1 MGPPQAALAV
11 VVLLAAGAH
20 RHHAEAAAQAVHGEN
35 AHGGPAGVDAAAEET
50 DRLLASLQAQ
60 NSIKAA
66 NSAED
71 GKVWLG
77 SWTVRVD
84 PAAVSR
90 VTLDALAE
98 RHGLEVIG
106 TVGGLDDT
114 FFLHRRCREDED
126 DRTHCRQRREE
137 DSTLSIA
144 AHPGVLEVSQQHE
157 ISRRR
162 HAAIPELPESPVSAG
177 AAGLPS
183 STRTRRFDWASGRV
197 PNDPLFDQQ
206 WYYDNHKTAS
216 HDAEVLEVWRQGVI
230 GSGVVVCIVD
240 DGIEH
245 DHTDLRDAYD
255 AEASSD
261 FNSNDDDPYPR
272 EDDPINNHGTR
283 CSGVVA
289 AQPNN
294 NKCGVGVAHGARI
307 GGIRMLDGPVSDVVE
322 ANSLGHH
329 RQHVDIYSSS
339 WGPNDDGRTVEGPGP
354 LASQVF
360 EDGVRLGRGGLG
372 SIFLFASGNG
382 GNKDDCNCDG
392 YSNSIY
398 TIAISAL
405 TENEG
410 QPYYS
415 ENCAA
420 ALTSTYSSGGGRAI
434 VTVDLHNRC
443 HTGFSG
449 TSAAAPLAAGILA
462 LVLEVRP
469 DLTWRDIQ
477 HIVVHSAVKV
487 ANSDTDWHEN
497 SAGLWHSHKFGFG
510 KMSATRL
517 VARARGWTN
526 VGPQIRVA
534 LPRQQSS
541 SIQGRREGTAEQVVT
556 AADVNGIGFLE
567 HVQINVN
574 LHLQASRS
582 KLQVDV
588 VCPDG
593 TYSKVLSSR
602 SADSA
607 RVGFTNWK
615 FMTVRCW
622 HTSPIGTWQVRVTN
636 GASERATLTDFQLI
650 IYGTTADPMASHGP
664 NDGGDA
670 GNPVTAPPTKPTLL
684 PTSAPTTRAPSTA
697 EPTPAPSTLSAAPTP
712 GPTTAA
718 PSPVPTPTP
727 TTVAPSPAPT
737 PMPSTAAPTTS
748 TPTVPDATFSPTPAP
763 TTTAPSSAAPTTAG
777 PTAADPTVPPSAAP
791 TPIPTTSGP
800 TRPPTTPPTW
810 PRPTFQWQ
818 TQAVLAE
825 TTPEPTTLD
834 VKGPGVGTAAA
845 VATELRVDDKGMSIH
860 DTAVQTG
867 ALVGVTA
874 ALVLVAVAFAVRRVM
889 NGQSYSPISSL
900 ANRLTGGGGPDPFGD
915 EWDTSMTMSGGSP
928 DWTDTMNIS
937 PGAFQRG
944 QVDNAE
950 LAQLTTAEL

>member
-1 MGPPQAALAV
+1 MGPQAAFV
-11 VVLLAAGAH
+11 VFLAAGAH
-20 RHHAEAAAQAVHGEN
+20 RHHAEAAVPPLHVAN
-35 AHGGPAGVDAAAEET
+35 ARGGPAGVDTAAEET
-50 DRLLASLQAQ
+50 NRLLDSLQAQ
-60 NSIKAA
+60 ASIKSA
-66 NSAED
+66 NSAGD

-77 SWTVRVD
+77 SWTVRVN
-84 PAAVSR
+84 PVAVSR
-90 VTLDALAE
+90 ATLDALAE

-114 FFLHRRCREDED
+114 FFLHRRCRENE
-126 DRTHCRQRREE
+126 RIHCRQRREE

-162 HAAIPELPESPVSAG
+162 HAAIPELPGLPEIPASAV
-177 AAGLPS
+177 AAGLPP
-183 STRTRRFDWASGRV
+183 STRTRRFDWESGRS
-197 PNDPLFDQQ
+197 PNDPLLEQQ
-206 WYYDNHKTAS
+206 WYYDNRKSAS
-216 HDAEVLEVWRQGVI
+216 HDAEILEVWRQGI
-230 GSGVVVCIVD
+230 NGSGVVVCIVD

-245 DHTDLRDAYD
+245 DHVDLRDAYD
-255 AEASSD
+255 PEASAD
-261 FNSNDDDPYPR
+261 FNSNDADPYPR
-272 EDDPINNHGTR
+272 EEDPINNHGTR

-289 AQPNN
+289 SQPDND
-294 NKCGVGVAHGARI
+294 KCGVGVAHGARI

-322 ANSLGHH
+322 ANSLGHNP
-329 RQHVDIYSSS
+329 QHVDIYSSS
-339 WGPNDDGRTVEGPGP
+339 WGPNDDGRTVEGPGSE
-354 LASQVF
+354 ASRVF
-360 EDGVRLGRGGLG
+360 EEGIRSGRGGLG

-382 GNKDDCNCDG
+382 GAKDDCNCDG

-434 VTVDLHNRC
+434 VTVDLHNKC
-443 HTGFSG
+443 HTRFSG

-462 LVLEVRP
+462 LVLEVRS

-487 ANSDTDWHEN
+487 ANSDSGWHEN
-497 SAGLWHSHKFGFG
+497 SAGLWHNHKFGFG

-534 LPRQQSS
+534 LPRQKSS
-541 SIQGRREGTAEQVVT
+541 HTDGHSEGTAEQVVT
-556 AADVNGIGFLE
+556 ADDVNGIRFLE

-602 SADSA
+602 NADSK
-607 RVGFTNWK
+607 RDGFTDWT

-636 GASERATLTDFQLI
+636 GANERATLANFQLI

-670 GNPVTAPPTKPTLL
+670 GNPVTTPPTKPTLL
-684 PTSAPTTRAPSTA
+684 PTPAPT
-697 EPTPAPSTLSAAPTP
+697 TPAPSTAAPTTPAPISAAPTP
-712 GPTTAA
+712 A
-718 PSPVPTPTP
+718 P
-727 TTVAPSPAPT
+727 TTVAPSPVPT

-748 TPTVPDATFSPTPAP
+748 TPTVIDATFSPTPAP

-777 PTAADPTVPPSAAP
+777 PTAAPSLSQ

-818 TQAVLAE
+818 TQTVPAK
-825 TTPEPTTLD
+825 TTSAPEPATLH
-834 VKGPGVGTAAA
+834 VKGPGTAA
-845 VATELRVDDKGMSIH
+845 VAAELHVDDKGISIH

-867 ALVGVTA
+867 VLVGVAA
-874 ALVLVAVAFAVRRVM
+874 ALVLVAVAFAVRRVI
-889 NGQSYSPISSL
+889 NSQSYSSISNFT
-900 ANRLTGGGGPDPFGD
+900 NRLTGSGGSDPFGD
-915 EWDTSMTMSGGSP
+915 EWDTSMTMSGGTP
-928 DWTDTMNIS
+928 DWTDTMNIT